1 MTALRK
7 DQYRKLVGKIRLLP
21 VYKLAKSVHPAMTN
35 RNGKLYAV
43 SIPEAATASVG
54 STTAKKH
61 MEESTP
67 AVLLPGEN

>member
-1 MTALRK
+1 M
-7 DQYRKLVGKIRLLP
+7 VGKIRLLP
-21 VYKLAKSVHPAMTN
+21 VYKFAKSVHPATKN
-35 RNGKLYAV
+35 RSGKLYAV

-67 AVLLPGEN
+67 VVLLSGETGES